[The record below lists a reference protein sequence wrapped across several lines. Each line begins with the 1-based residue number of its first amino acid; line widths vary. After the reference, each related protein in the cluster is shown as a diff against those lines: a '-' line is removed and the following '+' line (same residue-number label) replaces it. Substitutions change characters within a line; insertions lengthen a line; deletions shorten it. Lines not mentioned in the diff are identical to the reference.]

1 MAEKKV
7 TIKLNK
13 KKLND
18 QIKKIKQIVI
28 DCDLSRDDIDVKS
41 DEYGNPSRDADTF
54 YYDVAPELKRVEDR
68 ARWITDRMNRI
79 IQINESGIG
88 KRDDSAGTISIDVPE
103 SVDKKGISGFDAWSQ
118 GVLDSQTLVKYS
130 EEGCT
135 PEQYDALLARME
147 RYQSDPSYAA
157 AVFDEIGPGRLL
169 DLPIDI
175 GDNFIKT
182 TGSGPARSTKNL
194 RPNAEKDLANVLG
207 HLLAARSQS
216 WTDEEASNYANS
228 LVQYAEEKNKGQRLG
243 SLNEILS
250 ASRGVDI
257 DGDRN
262 NETVGLDYNDAFL
275 LTLANRLENYKSKGG
290 SDSRV
295 TYGDRSN
302 SLSGVVHAMTGN
314 PDVATS
320 WLTVERA
327 DGTLDDRATAE
338 RTKKLIGRAS
348 LDENK
353 YSNST
358 QWKDDW
364 MMLSAQESIRGV
376 KDPGGGMAQAAI
388 ASGALNTIGA
398 GGDKIKLSTAARN
411 SASITLSNY
420 VYGAQQSAKPDGQSG
435 WTLPVA
441 GGDWAQGMPRQ
452 PVIDQKAL
460 TNILG
465 QVGMDN
471 HAITRFAGAQEAF
484 NKQQVEGARGNDEAD
499 ITSVLK
505 DQSNLR
511 GFAAGAIARQSEID
525 GAASDERV
533 GAWANAVST
542 AANAIP
548 LPQTKG
554 AGVALSV
561 GNKFAL
567 NAGKSVASDGA
578 ESGVKSLFG
587 GKEDKKKEEN
597 EKIKTAGSRANTEA
611 EVLTLLNSGVY
622 SQQELAEIK
631 AHNKGV
637 DISTVIDDEGNLL
650 VDANKVNPDNPTLS
664 DDQKN
669 ALAHLGDTLPVGNHP
684 GMAGFGQNTK
694 QSYGQGYET
703 AHGQKRK

>member
-1 MAEKKV
+1 MLENLILDCKKV
-7 TIKLNK
+7 RDSINNKSHEEGDPSPSVADFYRKANETIGVVQGRIDTLKAITRRILELNQ
-13 KKLND
+13 NGVGTSHVNGD
-18 QIKKIKQIVI
+18 IIIEGVP
-28 DCDLSRDDIDVKS
+28 DSVENAGYAGFETWSR
-41 DEYGNPSRDADTF
+41 
-54 YYDVAPELKRVEDR
+54 
-68 ARWITDRMNRI
+68 
-79 IQINESGIG
+79 
-88 KRDDSAGTISIDVPE
+88 
-103 SVDKKGISGFDAWSQ
+103 
-118 GVLDSQTLVKYS
+118 GVLDSKLLIKYS

-135 PEQYDALLARME
+135 PAQYDALLARMKQ
-147 RYQSDPSYAA
+147 YQNDPSYAA

-216 WTDEEASNYANS
+216 WTDEEASKYANS

-320 WLTVERA
+320 WLTVKRA
-327 DGTLDDRATAE
+327 DSTLDDRATAE

-420 VYGAQQSAKPDGQSG
+420 VYGAQQSAKPDGLSG
-435 WTLPVA
+435 WTIPVA

-471 HAITRFAGAQEAF
+471 HATTRFAGAQEAF
-484 NKQQVEGARGNDEAD
+484 NKQQVEGARGNDEVG
-499 ITSVLK
+499 ITAVLQ

-650 VDANKVNPDNPTLS
+650 IDPNKVNPDNPTLS

-703 AHGQKRK
+703 AHGQKR

>member
-207 HLLAARSQS
+207 HLLATRSQS
-216 WTDEEASNYANS
+216 WTDEEASKYANS

-290 SDSRV
+290 TDSRV

-320 WLTVERA
+320 WLTVKRA
-327 DGTLDDRATAE
+327 DGTVNDQATAE

-420 VYGAQQSAKPDGQSG
+420 VYGAQQSAKPDGLSG
-435 WTLPVA
+435 WTIPVA

-499 ITSVLK
+499 ITSVLQ

>member
-1 MAEKKV
+1 MV
-7 TIKLNK
+7 TIKFNHVNIDKPIGMLENLILDCKKVRDSINNKSHEEGDPSPSVADFYRKANETIGVVQGRIDTLKAITRRILELNQ
-13 KKLND
+13 NGVGTSHVNGD
-18 QIKKIKQIVI
+18 IIIEGVP
-28 DCDLSRDDIDVKS
+28 DSVENAGYAGFETWSR
-41 DEYGNPSRDADTF
+41 
-54 YYDVAPELKRVEDR
+54 
-68 ARWITDRMNRI
+68 
-79 IQINESGIG
+79 
-88 KRDDSAGTISIDVPE
+88 
-103 SVDKKGISGFDAWSQ
+103 
-118 GVLDSQTLVKYS
+118 GVLDSKLLIKYS

-135 PEQYDALLARME
+135 PAQYDALLARMKQ
-147 RYQSDPSYAA
+147 YQNDPSYAA

-216 WTDEEASNYANS
+216 WTDEEASKYANS

-320 WLTVERA
+320 WLTVKRA
-327 DGTLDDRATAE
+327 DSTLDDRATAE

-420 VYGAQQSAKPDGQSG
+420 VYGAQQSAKPDGLSG
-435 WTLPVA
+435 WTIPVA

-471 HAITRFAGAQEAF
+471 HATTRFAGAQEAF
-484 NKQQVEGARGNDEAD
+484 NKQQVEGARGNDEVG
-499 ITSVLK
+499 ITAVLQ

-650 VDANKVNPDNPTLS
+650 IDPNKVNPDNPTLS

-703 AHGQKRK
+703 AHGQKR

>member
-1 MAEKKV
+1 MV
-7 TIKLNK
+7 TIKFNHVNIDKPIGMLENLILDCKKVRDSINNKSHEEGDPSPSVADFYRKANETIGVVQGRIDTLKAITRRILELNQ
-13 KKLND
+13 NGVGTSHVNGD
-18 QIKKIKQIVI
+18 IIIEGVP
-28 DCDLSRDDIDVKS
+28 DSVENAGYAGFETWSR
-41 DEYGNPSRDADTF
+41 
-54 YYDVAPELKRVEDR
+54 
-68 ARWITDRMNRI
+68 
-79 IQINESGIG
+79 
-88 KRDDSAGTISIDVPE
+88 
-103 SVDKKGISGFDAWSQ
+103 
-118 GVLDSQTLVKYS
+118 GVLDSKLLIKYS

-135 PEQYDALLARME
+135 PAQYDALLARMKQ
-147 RYQSDPSYAA
+147 YQNDPSYAA

-216 WTDEEASNYANS
+216 WTDEEASKYANS

-320 WLTVERA
+320 WLTVKRA
-327 DGTLDDRATAE
+327 DSTLDDRATAE

-420 VYGAQQSAKPDGQSG
+420 VYGAQQSAKPDGLSG
-435 WTLPVA
+435 WTIPVA

-471 HAITRFAGAQEAF
+471 HATTRFAGAQEAF
-484 NKQQVEGARGNDEAD
+484 NKQQVEGARGNDEVG
-499 ITSVLK
+499 ITAVLQ

-554 AGVALSV
+554 AGVALSI

-650 VDANKVNPDNPTLS
+650 IDPNKVNPDNPTLS

-703 AHGQKRK
+703 AHGQKR

>member
-1 MAEKKV
+1 MGA
-7 TIKLNK
+7 
-13 KKLND
+13 
-18 QIKKIKQIVI
+18 
-28 DCDLSRDDIDVKS
+28 
-41 DEYGNPSRDADTF
+41 
-54 YYDVAPELKRVEDR
+54 
-68 ARWITDRMNRI
+68 
-79 IQINESGIG
+79 
-88 KRDDSAGTISIDVPE
+88 
-103 SVDKKGISGFDAWSQ
+103 
-118 GVLDSQTLVKYS
+118 
-130 EEGCT
+130 
-135 PEQYDALLARME
+135 
-147 RYQSDPSYAA
+147 
-157 AVFDEIGPGRLL
+157 
-169 DLPIDI
+169 
-175 GDNFIKT
+175 
-182 TGSGPARSTKNL
+182 
-194 RPNAEKDLANVLG
+194 
-207 HLLAARSQS
+207 
-216 WTDEEASNYANS
+216 
-228 LVQYAEEKNKGQRLG
+228 
-243 SLNEILS
+243 LNEILS

-320 WLTVERA
+320 WLTVKRA
-327 DGTLDDRATAE
+327 DSTLDDRATAE

-420 VYGAQQSAKPDGQSG
+420 VYGAQQSAKPDGLSG
-435 WTLPVA
+435 WTIPVA

-471 HAITRFAGAQEAF
+471 HATTRFAGAQEAF
-484 NKQQVEGARGNDEAD
+484 NKQQVEGARGNDEVG
-499 ITSVLK
+499 ITAVLQ

-554 AGVALSV
+554 AGVALSI

-650 VDANKVNPDNPTLS
+650 IDPNKVNPDNPTLS

-703 AHGQKRK
+703 AHGQKR

>member
-290 SDSRV
+290 TDSRV

-320 WLTVERA
+320 WLTVKRA
-327 DGTLDDRATAE
+327 DGTVDDRATAE

-376 KDPGGGMAQAAI
+376 NDPGGGTAQAAI

-471 HAITRFAGAQEAF
+471 HATTRFAGAQEAF

-499 ITSVLK
+499 ITAVLQ

-587 GKEDKKKEEN
+587 SEEDKKKEEN
-597 EKIKTAGSRANTEA
+597 EKIKTAGSRANTEV
-611 EVLTLLNSGVY
+611 EVLTLLNAGVY
-622 SQQELAEIK
+622 SQQELAKIK
-631 AHNKGV
+631 ADNKGV
-637 DISTVIDDEGNLL
+637 DIKSVIDDEGNVLI
-650 VDANKVNPDNPTLS
+650 DPSKVNPDNPTLS

-669 ALAHLGDTLPVGNHP
+669 ALAHLGDTLAVDNHP
-684 GMAGFGQNTK
+684 GMANFGGNTR

>member
-1 MAEKKV
+1 MV
-7 TIKLNK
+7 TIKFNHVNIDKPIGMLENLILDCKKVRDSINNKSHEEGDPSSSVADFYRQANEKIGVVQGRIDTLKAIRRRILELNQ
-13 KKLND
+13 NGVGTSHVNGD
-18 QIKKIKQIVI
+18 IIIEGVP
-28 DCDLSRDDIDVKS
+28 DSVENAGYAGFETWSR
-41 DEYGNPSRDADTF
+41 
-54 YYDVAPELKRVEDR
+54 
-68 ARWITDRMNRI
+68 
-79 IQINESGIG
+79 
-88 KRDDSAGTISIDVPE
+88 
-103 SVDKKGISGFDAWSQ
+103 
-118 GVLDSQTLVKYS
+118 GVLDSKLLVKYS

-135 PEQYDALLARME
+135 PAQYDALLARMKQ
-147 RYQSDPSYAA
+147 YQNDPSYAA

-207 HLLAARSQS
+207 HLLATRSQS
-216 WTDEEASNYANS
+216 WTDEEASKYANS

-290 SDSRV
+290 TDSRV

-320 WLTVERA
+320 WLTVKRA
-327 DGTLDDRATAE
+327 DGTVNDQATAE

-420 VYGAQQSAKPDGQSG
+420 VYGAQQSAKPDGLSG
-435 WTLPVA
+435 WTIPVA

-499 ITSVLK
+499 ITSVLQ

-664 DDQKN
+664 ADQKN

>member
-1 MAEKKV
+1 MV
-7 TIKLNK
+7 TIKFNHVNIDKPIGMLENLILDCKKVRDSINNKSHEEGDPSPSVADFYRKANETIGVVQGRIDTLKAITRRILELNQ
-13 KKLND
+13 NGVGTSHVNGD
-18 QIKKIKQIVI
+18 IIIEGVP
-28 DCDLSRDDIDVKS
+28 DSVENAGYAGFETWSR
-41 DEYGNPSRDADTF
+41 
-54 YYDVAPELKRVEDR
+54 
-68 ARWITDRMNRI
+68 
-79 IQINESGIG
+79 
-88 KRDDSAGTISIDVPE
+88 
-103 SVDKKGISGFDAWSQ
+103 
-118 GVLDSQTLVKYS
+118 GVLDSKLLIKYS

-135 PEQYDALLARME
+135 PAQYDALLARMKQ
-147 RYQSDPSYAA
+147 YQNDPSYAA

-216 WTDEEASNYANS
+216 WTDEEASKYANS

-320 WLTVERA
+320 WLTVKRA
-327 DGTLDDRATAE
+327 DSTLDDQATAE

-420 VYGAQQSAKPDGQSG
+420 VYGAQQSAKPDGLSG
-435 WTLPVA
+435 WTIPVA

-471 HAITRFAGAQEAF
+471 HATTRFAGAQEAF
-484 NKQQVEGARGNDEAD
+484 NKQQVEGARGNDEVG
-499 ITSVLK
+499 ITAVLQ

-650 VDANKVNPDNPTLS
+650 IDPNKVNPDNPTLS

-703 AHGQKRK
+703 AHGQKR

>member
-1 MAEKKV
+1 VV
-7 TIKLNK
+7 TIKFNHVNIDKPIGMLENLILDCKKVRDSINNKSHEEGDPSPSVADFYRKANETIGVVQGRIDTLKAITRRILELNQ
-13 KKLND
+13 NGVGTSHVNGD
-18 QIKKIKQIVI
+18 IIIEGVP
-28 DCDLSRDDIDVKS
+28 DSVENAGYAGFETWSR
-41 DEYGNPSRDADTF
+41 
-54 YYDVAPELKRVEDR
+54 
-68 ARWITDRMNRI
+68 
-79 IQINESGIG
+79 
-88 KRDDSAGTISIDVPE
+88 
-103 SVDKKGISGFDAWSQ
+103 
-118 GVLDSQTLVKYS
+118 GVLDSKLLIKYS

-135 PEQYDALLARME
+135 PAQYDALLARMKQ
-147 RYQSDPSYAA
+147 YQNDPSYAA

-216 WTDEEASNYANS
+216 WTDEEASKYANS

-320 WLTVERA
+320 WLTVKRA
-327 DGTLDDRATAE
+327 DSTLDDRATAE

-420 VYGAQQSAKPDGQSG
+420 VYGAQQSAKPDGLSG
-435 WTLPVA
+435 WTIPVA

-471 HAITRFAGAQEAF
+471 HATTRFAGAQEAF
-484 NKQQVEGARGNDEAD
+484 NKQQVEGARGNDEVG
-499 ITSVLK
+499 ITAVLQ

-650 VDANKVNPDNPTLS
+650 IDPNKVNPDNPTLS

-703 AHGQKRK
+703 AHGQKR

>member
-1 MAEKKV
+1 MAEKKK
-7 TIKLNK
+7 TIMLNPTKLK
-13 KKLND
+13 E
-18 QIKKIKQIVI
+18 QIKKIE
-28 DCDLSRDDIDVKS
+28 DLYTKANQSRYDIDFKS
-41 DEYGNPSRDADTF
+41 DQYGNPSQEASSF
-54 YYDVAPELKRVEDR
+54 YGDVVPELVMVKRRYE
-68 ARWITDRMNRI
+68 WITDRMNRI
-79 IQINESGIG
+79 IEINENGVG
-88 KRDDSAGTISIDVPE
+88 KRDSNTGAISIDIPE
-103 SVDKKGISGFDAWSQ
+103 SVDMEGISGFDAWGQ
-118 GVLDSQTLVKYS
+118 GVLDSKTLVKYS

-135 PEQYDALLARME
+135 PQQYEQLLARMQ
-147 RYQSDPSYAA
+147 RYQDNPAYASA
-157 AVFDEIGPGRLL
+157 TFDEIGPGRLL

-175 GDNFIKT
+175 GDNFIET

-216 WTDEEASNYANS
+216 WTDEEASNYADS
-228 LVQYAEEKNKGQRLG
+228 LVQYAEEKDKGQRLG

-290 SDSRV
+290 RDSRV
-295 TYGDRSN
+295 TYGDHSN

-320 WLTVERA
+320 WLTVKRA
-327 DGTLDDRATAE
+327 DGTVDDRATAE
-338 RTKKLIGRAS
+338 RTKNLIGRAS
-348 LDENK
+348 LDEYQ

-364 MMLSAQESIRGV
+364 MMLSAEESIRGV
-376 KDPGGGMAQAAI
+376 NDPDGGTAQAAI

-420 VYGAQQSAKPDGQSG
+420 VYGAQQSAKPDGLSG
-435 WTLPVA
+435 WTVPVG

-452 PVIDQKAL
+452 PVINQKAL

-484 NKQQVEGARGNDEAD
+484 NKQQVEGARGNDEVD
-499 ITSVLK
+499 VTGVLK

-561 GNKFAL
+561 GNKFAF

-578 ESGVKSLFG
+578 ESGVNSLFG
-587 GKEDKKKEEN
+587 GKEDKKKDEN
-597 EKIKTAGSRANTEA
+597 EKIKAAGSRANTEVD
-611 EVLTLLNSGVY
+611 VLTLLNAGVY
-622 SQQELAEIK
+622 SQQELAKIK
-631 AHNKGV
+631 ADNKGV
-637 DISTVIDDEGNLL
+637 DISSVIDDEGNLL
-650 VDANKVNPDNPTLS
+650 IDPNKVNPDNPTLS

-669 ALAHLGDTLPVGNHP
+669 ALAHLGDNLPVDNHP
-684 GMAGFGQNTK
+684 GMAGFGNNTR
-694 QSYGQGYET
+694 QSYGQGYDT
-703 AHGQKRK
+703 AHGQKR

>member
-1 MAEKKV
+1 VV
-7 TIKLNK
+7 TIKFNHVNIDKPIGMLENLILDCKKVRDSINNKSHEEGDPSPSVADFYRKANETIGVVQGRIDTLKAITRRILELNQ
-13 KKLND
+13 NGVGTSHVNGD
-18 QIKKIKQIVI
+18 IIIEGVP
-28 DCDLSRDDIDVKS
+28 DSVENAGYAGFETWSR
-41 DEYGNPSRDADTF
+41 
-54 YYDVAPELKRVEDR
+54 
-68 ARWITDRMNRI
+68 
-79 IQINESGIG
+79 
-88 KRDDSAGTISIDVPE
+88 
-103 SVDKKGISGFDAWSQ
+103 
-118 GVLDSQTLVKYS
+118 GVLDSKLLIKYS

-135 PEQYDALLARME
+135 PAQYDALLARMKQ
-147 RYQSDPSYAA
+147 YQNDPSYAA

-216 WTDEEASNYANS
+216 WTDEEASKYANS

-320 WLTVERA
+320 WLTVKRA
-327 DGTLDDRATAE
+327 DSTLDDRATAE

-420 VYGAQQSAKPDGQSG
+420 VYGAQQSAKPDGLSG
-435 WTLPVA
+435 WTIPVA

-471 HAITRFAGAQEAF
+471 HATTRFAGAQEAF
-484 NKQQVEGARGNDEAD
+484 NKQQVEGARGNDEVG
-499 ITSVLK
+499 ITAVLQ

-554 AGVALSV
+554 AGVALSI

-650 VDANKVNPDNPTLS
+650 IDPNKVNPDNPTLS

-703 AHGQKRK
+703 AHGQKR

>member
-1 MAEKKV
+1 M
-7 TIKLNK
+7 
-13 KKLND
+13 
-18 QIKKIKQIVI
+18 
-28 DCDLSRDDIDVKS
+28 
-41 DEYGNPSRDADTF
+41 
-54 YYDVAPELKRVEDR
+54 
-68 ARWITDRMNRI
+68 
-79 IQINESGIG
+79 
-88 KRDDSAGTISIDVPE
+88 
-103 SVDKKGISGFDAWSQ
+103 
-118 GVLDSQTLVKYS
+118 
-130 EEGCT
+130 
-135 PEQYDALLARME
+135 
-147 RYQSDPSYAA
+147 
-157 AVFDEIGPGRLL
+157 
-169 DLPIDI
+169 
-175 GDNFIKT
+175 
-182 TGSGPARSTKNL
+182 
-194 RPNAEKDLANVLG
+194 
-207 HLLAARSQS
+207 
-216 WTDEEASNYANS
+216 
-228 LVQYAEEKNKGQRLG
+228 G

-290 SDSRV
+290 TDSRV

-320 WLTVERA
+320 WLTVKRA
-327 DGTLDDRATAE
+327 DGTVNDQATAE

-420 VYGAQQSAKPDGQSG
+420 VYGAQQSAKPDGLSG
-435 WTLPVA
+435 WTIPVA

-484 NKQQVEGARGNDEAD
+484 NKQQVEGARGNDEVG
-499 ITSVLK
+499 ITAVLQ

-650 VDANKVNPDNPTLS
+650 IDPNKVNPDNPTLS

>member
-1 MAEKKV
+1 MV
-7 TIKLNK
+7 TIKFNHVNIDKPIGMLENLILDCKKVRDSINNKSHEEGDPSPSVADFYRKANETIGVVQGRIDTLKAITRRILELNQ
-13 KKLND
+13 NGVGTSHVNGD
-18 QIKKIKQIVI
+18 IIIEGVP
-28 DCDLSRDDIDVKS
+28 DSVENAGYAGFETWSR
-41 DEYGNPSRDADTF
+41 
-54 YYDVAPELKRVEDR
+54 
-68 ARWITDRMNRI
+68 
-79 IQINESGIG
+79 
-88 KRDDSAGTISIDVPE
+88 
-103 SVDKKGISGFDAWSQ
+103 
-118 GVLDSQTLVKYS
+118 GVLDSKLLIKYS

-135 PEQYDALLARME
+135 PAQYDALLARMKQ
-147 RYQSDPSYAA
+147 YQNDPSYAA

-216 WTDEEASNYANS
+216 WTDEEASKYANS

-320 WLTVERA
+320 WLTVKRA
-327 DGTLDDRATAE
+327 DSTLDDRATAE
-338 RTKKLIGRAS
+338 RTKNLIGRAS
-348 LDENK
+348 LDEYQ

-420 VYGAQQSAKPDGQSG
+420 VYGAQQSAKPDGLSG
-435 WTLPVA
+435 WTIPVA

-471 HAITRFAGAQEAF
+471 HATTRFAGAQEAF
-484 NKQQVEGARGNDEAD
+484 NKQQVEGARGNDEVG
-499 ITSVLK
+499 ITAVLQ

-650 VDANKVNPDNPTLS
+650 IDPNKVNPDNPTLS

-703 AHGQKRK
+703 AHGQKR

>member
-1 MAEKKV
+1 MV
-7 TIKLNK
+7 TIKFNHVNIDKPIGMLENLILDCKKVRDSINNKSHEEGDPSPSVADFYRKANETIGVVQGRIDTLKAITRRILELNQ
-13 KKLND
+13 NGVGTSHVNGD
-18 QIKKIKQIVI
+18 IIIEGVP
-28 DCDLSRDDIDVKS
+28 DSVENAGYAGFETWSR
-41 DEYGNPSRDADTF
+41 
-54 YYDVAPELKRVEDR
+54 
-68 ARWITDRMNRI
+68 
-79 IQINESGIG
+79 
-88 KRDDSAGTISIDVPE
+88 
-103 SVDKKGISGFDAWSQ
+103 
-118 GVLDSQTLVKYS
+118 GVLDSKLLIKYS

-135 PEQYDALLARME
+135 PAQYDALLARMKQ
-147 RYQSDPSYAA
+147 YQNDPSYAA

-216 WTDEEASNYANS
+216 WTDEEASKYANS

-320 WLTVERA
+320 WLTVKRA
-327 DGTLDDRATAE
+327 DSTLDDRATAE

-420 VYGAQQSAKPDGQSG
+420 VYGAQQSAKPDGLSG
-435 WTLPVA
+435 WTIPVA

-471 HAITRFAGAQEAF
+471 HATTRFAGAQEAF
-484 NKQQVEGARGNDEAD
+484 NKQQVEGARGNDEVG
-499 ITSVLK
+499 ITAVLQ

-587 GKEDKKKEEN
+587 GKEEN

-650 VDANKVNPDNPTLS
+650 IDPNKVNPDNPTLS

-703 AHGQKRK
+703 AHGQKR